1 MLAVVTLPIDAEIVE
16 ECGFLTKLRSGNAL
30 HIAETFD

>member
-1 MLAVVTLPIDAEIVE
+1 MLAVVALPIDAEIVE
-16 ECGFLTKLRSGNAL
+16 ECGFLTKLRSSNAL